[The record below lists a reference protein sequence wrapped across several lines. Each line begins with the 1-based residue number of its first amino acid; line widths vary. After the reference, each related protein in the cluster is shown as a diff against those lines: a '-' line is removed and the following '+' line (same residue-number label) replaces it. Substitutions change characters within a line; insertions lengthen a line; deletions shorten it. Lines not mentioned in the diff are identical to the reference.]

1 MKGEMCEQVVI
12 CVFILQRPSVVAD
25 KIMVI

>member
-1 MKGEMCEQVVI
+1 MKGKMCEQLVI
-12 CVFILQRPSVVAD
+12 CVFILQRLSVVAD